1 MVGDATATFEPK
13 EAAMA
18 QNNTSNLDQHLAEMY
33 RGLVCINWANAQGT
47 KLGTA
52 KYKALEQMQS
62 YAQTLDKKNP
72 IAARID
78 TQVKSMS
85 RSVSKQ
91 IMTDKSSETILPQ
104 EKAQKTK
111 EFGEKLFN
119 ENKKALDELIARG
132 QKGVNF
138 GHKKEKQKLPQH
150 KSKQPKMDAKTAK
163 SNNGFAPKPTEF
175 DNKMAGKKQETLDE
189 FISHRQKTANFSKAR
204 EKMHL
209 LMKASEKQD
218 MSVKQKAPQYRA
230 LDTNV
235 AAKTPESLTP
245 HKLKQ
250 NEIMQMLWKQK
261 KQNIE

>member
-1 MVGDATATFEPK
+1 MT
-13 EAAMA
+13 
-18 QNNTSNLDQHLAEMY
+18 QNENPDFNQNLANMY
-33 RGLVCINWANAQGT
+33 RGLVCINWVNKDT

-78 TQVKSMS
+78 AQVKSMS

-91 IMTDKSSETILPQ
+91 IMTDKSSETVLPQ

-111 EFGEKLFN
+111 EFGEKSFN
-119 ENKKALDELIARG
+119 ENKKMLDELIARS
-132 QKGVNF
+132 QKTANF
-138 GHKKEKQKLPQH
+138 SQEQEKLDLPKKAKQRKVTKGNKVALNKGPAQKQKAFDG
-150 KSKQPKMDAKTAK
+150 KMLGT
-163 SNNGFAPKPTEF
+163 
-175 DNKMAGKKQETLDE
+175 KQETLDE
-189 FISHRQKTANFSKAR
+189 FISRRQKTANFSKAR
-204 EKMHL
+204 EKMNL

>member
-1 MVGDATATFEPK
+1 MT
-13 EAAMA
+13 
-18 QNNTSNLDQHLAEMY
+18 QNENPDFNQNLANMY
-33 RGLVCINWANAQGT
+33 RGLVCINWSNTQDT

-52 KYKALEQMQS
+52 KYKALGQMQS
-62 YAQTLDKKNP
+62 YTETINKKNP
-72 IAARID
+72 MAERIATR
-78 TQVKSMS
+78 VKSMS
-85 RSVSKQ
+85 QSVSKQ
-91 IMTDKSSETILPQ
+91 IMTEKSSEAVLTKDKAPQ
-104 EKAQKTK
+104 IK

-132 QKGVNF
+132 QKNVNF
-138 GHKKEKQKLPQH
+138 GHKKEKQKLLQH

-204 EKMHL
+204 EKMNL

-235 AAKTPESLTP
+235 AARTPKQETP

-250 NEIMQMLWKQK
+250 NEIVQMLWKQK

>member
-1 MVGDATATFEPK
+1 MT
-13 EAAMA
+13 
-18 QNNTSNLDQHLAEMY
+18 QNKNPDFNQNLANMY
-33 RGLVCINWANAQGT
+33 RGLVCINWANKDT

-72 IAARID
+72 IAAKID

-91 IMTDKSSETILPQ
+91 IMTDKSSEIVLPQ
-104 EKAQKTK
+104 DKAPKTK

-119 ENKKALDELIARG
+119 ENKKMLDELIARG

-138 GHKKEKQKLPQH
+138 SQEQEKLDLPQKKSEKQNKAMKQQPLKNTKDGELNKASVQ
-150 KSKQPKMDAKTAK
+150 KSK
-163 SNNGFAPKPTEF
+163 EF
-175 DNKMAGKKQETLDE
+175 DEKSASKKQETLDE

-204 EKMHL
+204 EKMNL

-218 MSVKQKAPQYRA
+218 ISMKQKAPQYRA

-250 NEIMQMLWKQK
+250 NKIMQMLWKQK